1 MEQVTNKYTQ
11 ERIAAVKQAARR
23 RFHICAGTGLAAS
36 TSAPGLG
43 YEGHARVAEIALL

>member
-23 RFHICAGTGLAAS
+23 RHICAGTGLAAS